1 LFLSYNCIIINISNE
16 TKTFF
21 EREEKTMRVSK
32 TMKEYIR
39 QQVEAKIEPR
49 IAEIQATIDEDMDAM
64 RVALSDIT
72 EKAQAQVSEVLENS
86 PIYCTDLYKNDI
98 ICFNMYQLRH
108 PLQDEKTRLKGR
120 IDEITQNIV
129 VELELGGNKETL
141 ERLLSEIEV

>member
-1 LFLSYNCIIINISNE
+1 
-16 TKTFF
+16 
-21 EREEKTMRVSK
+21 MRVSK

-72 EKAQAQVSEVLENS
+72 EKAQAQALEVLEDS
-86 PIYCTDLYKNDI
+86 PVYCVDLHRNELIQFRTYG
-98 ICFNMYQLRH
+98 LRH
-108 PLQDEKTRLKGR
+108 PLEDEKSKLYNK
-120 IDEITQNIV
+120 INKITQDII